1 MFHSPI
7 ELWNLKAQ
15 SHLARAEAMLD
26 SEITFVQY
34 EDILRDPVRIIAW
47 LGRRLCLQ
55 WSKPAC
61 FSMVQSST
69 NRKEMSRFGRR
80 NPARSVTRAT
90 DNLRPDGDKFVFRDY
105 QDFYLRS
112 GWREAILPRDLDFID
127 SQLDRSVMRSL
138 GYSYGNPSRRLTP
151 PGR

>member
-1 MFHSPI
+1 
-7 ELWNLKAQ
+7 
-15 SHLARAEAMLD
+15 
-26 SEITFVQY
+26 
-34 EDILRDPVRIIAW
+34 
-47 LGRRLCLQ
+47 
-55 WSKPAC
+55 
-61 FSMVQSST
+61 MVQSST
-69 NRKEMSRFGRR
+69 KRKEMSRFGRR
-80 NPARSVTRAT
+80 NPARSVARAT

-127 SQLDRSVMRSL
+127 SQLDRSVMRLL